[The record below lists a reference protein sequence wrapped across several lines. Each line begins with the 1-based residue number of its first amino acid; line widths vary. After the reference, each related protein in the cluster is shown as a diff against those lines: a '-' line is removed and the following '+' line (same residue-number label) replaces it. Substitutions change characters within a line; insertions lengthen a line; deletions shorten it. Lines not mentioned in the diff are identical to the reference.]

1 MEAID
6 REKITKILTAAAAAP
21 SGDNSQP
28 WRFVVRGKSI
38 EFHYMPERDNAI
50 LNYEEGGTLIALGA
64 AIQNAELE
72 ALAQGYVPH
81 TTFHESGTCVATVEF
96 KEGGQLDNISASL
109 QAAILKRHS
118 NRRTYKKV
126 PLPQEVKSDILDPS
140 ISESAGL
147 ELSLVESREVMKGI
161 SRALTVMEETA
172 LGNESLHELFFG
184 DILWSAEE
192 NRAGKQG
199 LYIKTLEL
207 PPLAQMMFRLLKHWS
222 FARLLAK
229 IGFPQMVAKTNA
241 EQNASAS
248 AFGVITATKTNRA
261 TYLEVGKMMERI
273 WLTATAQGLSMQI
286 VTGITFLA
294 RSLSNPEVARL
305 FSPSEQE
312 RITTAHAIIK
322 KSVDEN
328 REPIL
333 IFRIGMSDGP
343 TDVSYRREPEIVFAN

>member
-38 EFHYMPERDNAI
+38 EFHYIPERDNAI

-72 ALAQGYVPH
+72 ALAQGYTPH
-81 TTFHESGTCVATVEF
+81 TTFCESDMCVAVMELE
-96 KEGGQLDNISASL
+96 EGGHLSGVQKIL
-109 QAAILKRHS
+109 QEAIPKRHT
-118 NRRTYKKV
+118 NRKSYKKA
-126 PLPQEVKSDILDPS
+126 PLSLEQKSAIFNPF
-140 ISESAGL
+140 ISENPVL
-147 ELSLVESREVMKGI
+147 KLLLIESSDSMGVV
-161 SRALTVMEETA
+161 SRALTTMEETA
-172 LGNESLHELFFG
+172 LGNYALHELFFG
-184 DILWSAEE
+184 DILWSAGE

-207 PPLAQMMFRLLKHWS
+207 PLPAQAMFRLLKYWS
-222 FARLLAK
+222 FAKILAK
-229 IGFPQMVAKTNA
+229 IGFPQMVAKTNSK
-241 EQNASAS
+241 QNASAS
-248 AFGVITATKTNRA
+248 AFGVITAINTERP
-261 TYLEVGKMMERI
+261 TYLEAGKMIERI
-273 WLTATAQGLSMQI
+273 WLIATAQGLSVQI

-294 RSLSNPEVARL
+294 RSLSNPEVAKL
-305 FSPSEQE
+305 FSSAERE

-322 KSVDEN
+322 KNVDEN

-333 IFRIGMSDGP
+333 IFRIGMGDGP
-343 TDVSYRREPEIVFAN
+343 TEVSYRREPEIVFD